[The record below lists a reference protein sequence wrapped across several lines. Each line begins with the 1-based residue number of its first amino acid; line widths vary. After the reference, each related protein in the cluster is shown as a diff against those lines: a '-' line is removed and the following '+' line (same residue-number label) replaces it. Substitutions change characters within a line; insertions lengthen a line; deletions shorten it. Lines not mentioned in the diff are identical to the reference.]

1 MRTALKRVRALQ
13 GWSQADVAK
22 QLGITVQAYSLIETG
37 KRDPSYEVLVALE
50 DVFHASHRV
59 LLREE

>member
-1 MRTALKRVRALQ
+1 MRTALRRVRTLQ
-13 GWSQADVAK
+13 GWSQADVAT

-37 KRDPSYEVLVALE
+37 KRDPSYPVLVALE
-50 DVFHASHRV
+50 DVFHTSHRV